1 MTTTHSRK
9 IQAGYVPIAGY
20 TLEALIG
27 QGGFGE
33 VWRADAPGGIKKAVK
48 FVFGGTEQHR
58 ATRELR
64 SLERIKG
71 VQHPFLLTLERFEI
85 VDDQLIIITE
95 LADGSLE
102 DVYNRHRERGSCG
115 IPRAAMLAYLH
126 DAADALDYLHGSYQL
141 QHLDI
146 KPGNLL
152 LVGGHVKVA
161 DFGLLKDLRDDD
173 CSMIGGLTPIYAP
186 PEVFDGRPSMH
197 SDQYS
202 LAIMYQELLTGTRPF
217 SGRTIAQLATQHVSS
232 SPDLEPLPPSDRPVV
247 AKALEKN
254 PDRRFASC
262 IEFVEA
268 LRSPK
273 GRTSVSGV
281 GGVEIGGDTAHRNT
295 QLGGGPDS
303 VIVQDLPQL
312 KTDVAHNLI
321 RVTGHAL
328 VISLGGVGADCLHQ
342 LRGRVSKLYA
352 ASPLDLHSVLIDTD
366 PETIYATS
374 LSELSGIVPP
384 CQTIHT
390 PLRTANEYRHE
401 GSTHLSSV
409 SRRWIYNIPRSKT
422 TEGMRPLGRLALVD
436 HSNEV
441 LKKLRESISHL
452 AAVCGDRTPH
462 IYIVGSI
469 SGGTASGMFLDVTHV
484 VRHLLDEAGLEKASV
499 LPVLAMQALR
509 PDSNRP
515 LGIHDSCAALMEMR
529 HFMQPGN
536 SYPGDPGANLPS
548 LPAARSPLRG
558 AYVIASAPQ
567 QPISTTVETIVDYI
581 WADTTGAGELL
592 AASRRTDGDE
602 QSTKLGA
609 ASLRSFG
616 VARLGGL
623 RALEENMLAPASMRT
638 LFLRWLGR
646 PVEAKQMALP
656 LADRLIRRCG
666 LDAETLHDVNQNILG
681 RDTKAIVLEQL
692 QLIPRD
698 QLADSSAIQSHL
710 ELFVAQKLTENSKDQ
725 LVASVVISLQRELS
739 ARLQDRRVDV
749 TSSVEALRLII
760 ARVNLHTEQLV
771 SELSPRDVESKFSSN
786 TTITGQ
792 PMHSLGL
799 ACEFGE
805 TVLNEIVS
813 RHIAERSQAIEMELS
828 RLQARFEDLATLL
841 ARAIHKLNQDESL
854 KGNPWDH
861 MPAEIASRFEATLGH
876 LHNQVSTQWLMRY
889 IMQSETEMNAS
900 ELVNQVSSI
909 AVKLVKTTLE
919 SASPTPA
926 ADVDARR
933 TATPHVGQKAT
944 EDLNAVEITTTI
956 DSKKIQPLSSIEMS
970 LAKAYPAMLAC
981 GGRQRLILI
990 VGSDPERLKLERE
1003 VREVH
1008 SGALTVAVIPGT
1020 TPMLIHEAQQ
1030 IKMDD
1035 VINRISMMAAGS
1047 HQVTQRLHS
1056 RSDIDWS
1063 SQQTRQ

>member
-1 MTTTHSRK
+1 MTTTNSRK
-9 IQAGYVPIAGY
+9 IQAGYEPIAGY

-102 DVYNRHRERGSCG
+102 DVYNRHRDRGSCG

-126 DAADALDYLHGSYQL
+126 DAADALDYLHGSYNL

-161 DFGLLKDLRDDD
+161 DFGLLKDLRDED

-217 SGRTIAQLATQHVSS
+217 SGRTIAQLASQHVSS

-254 PDRRFASC
+254 PDRRFSSC

-273 GRTSVSGV
+273 GRTSVSG
-281 GGVEIGGDTAHRNT
+281 GGNGEIGGDTVHRNT
-295 QLGGGPDS
+295 DIGGCPDN
-303 VIVQDLPQL
+303 VVVQDLPQL
-312 KTDVAHNLI
+312 KTDLPRHLM

-328 VISLGGVGADCLHQ
+328 VIALGGVGADCLHQ
-342 LRGRVSKLYA
+342 LRSRVSKLYA

-366 PETIYATS
+366 AETIYASS
-374 LSELSGIVPP
+374 LSESSGIVPP
-384 CQTIHT
+384 CQKIHT
-390 PLRTANEYRHE
+390 PLRTANEYRTE
-401 GSTHLSSV
+401 GSSHLSSV

-462 IYIVGSI
+462 IYVVGSI

-484 VRHLLDEAGLEKASV
+484 VRHLLDETGLEKASV

-536 SYPGDPGANLPS
+536 SYPGDTGANLPS

-567 QPISTTVETIVDYI
+567 QPISATVDSIVDYI
-581 WADTTGAGELL
+581 WADTTGAGDLL

-602 QSTKLGA
+602 QSTQLGA

-616 VARLGGL
+616 VARLGCL
-623 RALEENMLAPASMRT
+623 RALEENMLAPATMRT

-656 LADRLIRRCG
+656 LADRLFRRCG
-666 LDAETLHDVNQNILG
+666 LDEDTLREVIQNVLG
-681 RDTKAIVLEQL
+681 GDIKAIVLEQL
-692 QLIPRD
+692 QNIPREL
-698 QLADSSAIQSHL
+698 LAESSAIRSHF
-710 ELFVAQKLTENSKDQ
+710 EHFARQKLTEKSKD
-725 LVASVVISLQRELS
+725 LLAANVVVSLQRELS

-760 ARVNLHTEQLV
+760 ERLKLHAEQIISNLSQ
-771 SELSPRDVESKFSSN
+771 SDVETRFSSS
-786 TTITGQ
+786 TTASGQ
-792 PMHSLGL
+792 PVSSLGR
-799 ACEFGE
+799 ACELGE
-805 TVLNEIVS
+805 VMLEEILS
-813 RHIAERSQAIEMELS
+813 RYIVERSHLIEAELS
-828 RLQARFEDLATLL
+828 RLRSRFEDLATLL
-841 ARAIHKLNQDESL
+841 AQAIQKLNQDENL
-854 KGNPWDH
+854 KVNPWDH

-876 LHNQVSTQWLMRY
+876 LHNQVAAQWLMRY
-889 IMQSETEMNAS
+889 ILQSDSEMNTS
-900 ELVNQVSSI
+900 ELVSQVSVV
-909 AVKLVKTTLE
+909 ALKLVKTTLE
-919 SASPTPA
+919 SAAPTA
-926 ADVDARR
+926 DADVDTRE
-933 TATPHVGQKAT
+933 ATNQFASQSPSGNSRQ
-944 EDLNAVEITTTI
+944 VEISTTI
-956 DSKKIQPLSSIEMS
+956 DSKKVKPLSSIEMS
-970 LAKAYPAMLAC
+970 LAKARPAMLAC

-990 VGSDPERLKLERE
+990 VGSDAERLKLEQE
-1003 VREVH
+1003 VRRVH
-1008 SGALTVAVIPGT
+1008 TGALTVAVLPGT

-1035 VINRISMMAAGS
+1035 VINRITMMAAGS

-1063 SQQTRQ
+1063 